1 MAIRAIRRSIRSTG
15 SSASRLSETR
25 NYVQRIME
33 NLQVY
38 RARFG
43 GGSKLV
49 IEADLR
55 RGGAN

>member
-1 MAIRAIRRSIRSTG
+1 
-15 SSASRLSETR
+15 
-25 NYVQRIME
+25 ME

-43 GGSKLV
+43 GGTKLS